1 VQDECLHRPRIT
13 PPNFATLQEQKD
25 MTEFW
30 EGLGRGA
37 RNGLMAGLIAIVL
50 GTAALAWWLLRTD
63 YQVLFSDLKPQD
75 AAAMSAE
82 LEKLKIPYRF
92 DEGQGALL
100 VDKAQVLPTR
110 LKLMGQDMPLQG
122 AVGFELFNNTDFGM
136 TEFAQKIN
144 YQRALQGELT
154 RTILSLS
161 EIRDVRV
168 HLALPE
174 QGLFKQAQSRPKAAI
189 TITLRDGQHLRP
201 EQVSGIQ
208 RLVAAATPGMTAQ
221 DVTVVDRQGVALSR
235 SGDEAADAGA
245 AAAAAG
251 SGRLELKKDTEAQ
264 LARKAAA
271 VLDSTFGPGQALASV
286 DVTLNM
292 DQVRITTEDVIPA
305 ASRTADSRGVIVK
318 ERESVRDSGQAPLDA
333 ARAGGSGGA
342 STQREVDYQVGRR
355 VEQVVSQAGSVR
367 RIQVVAVV
375 RQPLDAAQE
384 DKLRRLLAAAV
395 GASLDRG
402 DTVVV
407 QSLQAMLP
415 AATSQDG
422 TAAMA
427 QAAASPSEAAASPA
441 AARSPAMPKGRG
453 LDLDLPLPVQAAA
466 AVVLC
471 LVIAL
476 LALRAARPSRPAQ
489 PAVPAGLSPS
499 EREAALHKLQQWMQ
513 PGGDGL
519 AARPMEGP
527 QP

>member
-1 VQDECLHRPRIT
+1 LRAPRIT
-13 PPNFATLQEQKD
+13 PLNFATHQEQKH

-37 RNGLMAGLIAIVL
+37 RTSLIAGLIAIVL
-50 GTAALAWWLLRTD
+50 GTAALAWWLLRAD

-82 LEKLKIPYRF
+82 LDKLKIPYRF
-92 DEGQGALL
+92 DEAQGALL

-189 TITLRDGQHLRP
+189 TITLRDGQYLRP
-201 EQVSGIQ
+201 EQVNGIQ

-235 SGDEAADAGA
+235 SSEESADAG
-245 AAAAAG
+245 AAAAG

-271 VLDSTFGPGQALASV
+271 VLDRAFGPGQALASV

-318 ERESVRDSGQAPLDA
+318 ERESVRDGGQPPLDA
-333 ARAGGSGGA
+333 ARAGSAGGA

-375 RQPLDAAQE
+375 RQPLDAGQE

-395 GASLDRG
+395 GASTERG

-407 QSLQAMLP
+407 QSMQALLP
-415 AATSQDG
+415 VNANADG
-422 TAAMA
+422 
-427 QAAASPSEAAASPA
+427 AAAQQQDEAPLSPGQAVQPVPSVASHA
-441 AARSPAMPKGRG
+441 VPKGRG
-453 LDLDLPLPVQAAA
+453 IDIDLPLPVQAAA

-471 LVIAL
+471 LVVAL
-476 LALRAARPSRPAQ
+476 FAVSAARANRKAPSAM
-489 PAVPAGLSPS
+489 PAGLSDA
-499 EREAALHKLQQWMQ
+499 ERQAALRKLQQWMHA
-513 PGGDGL
+513 DGAGH
-519 AARPMEGP
+519 AARPMEG
-527 QP
+527 QQT